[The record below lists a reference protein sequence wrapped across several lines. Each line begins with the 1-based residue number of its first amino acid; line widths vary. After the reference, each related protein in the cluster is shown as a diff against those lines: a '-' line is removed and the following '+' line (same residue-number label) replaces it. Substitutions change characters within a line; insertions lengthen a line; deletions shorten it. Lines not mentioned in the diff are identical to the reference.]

1 MYTGCMA
8 RIQVYL
14 PDALAREVKRRKL
27 SPSAVLQE
35 ALRLEFRRRE
45 QLSRLDAYIDELRG
59 EVGAPKPAEKAR
71 AASLVRR
78 LARRSVGQAS

>member
-1 MYTGCMA
+1 MA

-45 QLSRLDAYIDELRG
+45 QLSRLDDYIDELRE
-59 EVGAPKPAEKAR
+59 EVGDPKPPERAR
-71 AASLVRR
+71 AGSLVRR
-78 LARRSVGQAS
+78 LAGRSARQAS